1 MTGCEIVSTTPNG
14 NAANVN
20 TRIGVGSQ
28 RAYLTYRRASET
40 SPHNSLAVIDI
51 CVIFT
56 NKVRKKVYGN
66 FGFVFKSLLGIMLP
80 CSSCGEIQTDIVI
93 WAHFHRAA

>member
-1 MTGCEIVSTTPNG
+1 MAGCEIVSTTPNG
-14 NAANVN
+14 NPANVN

-56 NKVRKKVYGN
+56 NKVRRNVEMFHLFFLKLSWHCVA
-66 FGFVFKSLLGIMLP
+66 ML
-80 CSSCGEIQTDIVI
+80 ILWRDLT
-93 WAHFHRAA
+93 